1 MLLFA
6 LEQHRG
12 CWQLFPAHFFLG
24 CCAWIQQPLGASA
37 VLHENKLEPK
47 PRKREFF
54 RNLGTSPAFKYSTH
68 YSSQLLFPSPG
79 LLSLDVEPFVP
90 CYVLGRRAEFHLC
103 FILVGVGYKLPGT
116 RDINCQELGKLCLQ
130 AELLCTT
137 SLLHIPS
144 LPNLPAVLGDA
155 NLGSDPRRWE
165 RGENPLLSRGFG
177 AGFGICWIMWLS
189 RAFPSIPQRVFV
201 CSSLVFNV
209 STNRVGYT
217 RGRAGD

>member
-1 MLLFA
+1 MLFCMRTSSSQSLEKENFSGIWAPRQLLNIA
-6 LEQHRG
+6 LTTPHS
-12 CWQLFPAHFFLG
+12 CSFPLPG
-24 CCAWIQQPLGASA
+24 CCP
-37 VLHENKLEPK
+37 
-47 PRKREFF
+47 
-54 RNLGTSPAFKYSTH
+54 STW
-68 YSSQLLFPSPG
+68 S
-79 LLSLDVEPFVP
+79 
-90 CYVLGRRAEFHLC
+90 HLC
-103 FILVGVGYKLPGT
+103 PATCSGEGQNSTFVLFWLVW
-116 RDINCQELGKLCLQ
+116 DINCQELGKLCLQ

-165 RGENPLLSRGFG
+165 RGENPLLSWGFG

-209 STNRVGYT
+209 STNRVGYS